1 MAQELQMTLEQIEAH
16 LKAANLEQY
25 DKPQGQPGGAAA
37 PQQDLA
43 AILKRICAVYK
54 AIKPIL
60 TVVVNFPLIPAS
72 IKNAIKTFMN
82 VMNSI
87 CP

>member
-1 MAQELQMTLEQIEAH
+1 MTLEQIEAH
-16 LKAANLEQY
+16 IKAANLEQY
-25 DKPQGQPGGAAA
+25 DKPAAHAAAA

-43 AILKRICAVYK
+43 STLKRICAVYK

-60 TVVVNFPLIPAS
+60 QVVANFPLLPAS
-72 IKNAIKTFMN
+72 IKNAIKSFMN